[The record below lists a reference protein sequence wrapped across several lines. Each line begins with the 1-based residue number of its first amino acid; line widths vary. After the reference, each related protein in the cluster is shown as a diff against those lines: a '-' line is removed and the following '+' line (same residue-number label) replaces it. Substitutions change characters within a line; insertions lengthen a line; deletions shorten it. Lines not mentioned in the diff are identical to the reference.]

1 MQNKLLLEGLSDAI
15 GFVGGALL
23 GFWIGRL
30 LGLDIF
36 ADGYSTTSVA
46 GIALVVAALAVLG
59 IGQAIRRVIDVG
71 FGAGGGNLDV
81 GDDLDDAVKAVEGDN
96 GVVEH
101 KE

>member
-1 MQNKLLLEGLSDAI
+1 MKNKLLLEGLSDAV

-36 ADGYSTTSVA
+36 AAGYGNASVGA
-46 GIALVVAALAVLG
+46 IVLVGLG
-59 IGQAIRRVIDVG
+59 G
-71 FGAGGGNLDV
+71 GAGLQLARRWRKGNTSQ
-81 GDDLDDAVKAVEGDN
+81 AN
-96 GVVEH
+96 NNP

>member
-1 MQNKLLLEGLSDAI
+1 MKSNLWIEGLSDAI

-36 ADGYSTTSVA
+36 APGYGNASIG
-46 GIALVVAALAVLG
+46 GIVLVGLG
-59 IGQAIRRVIDVG
+59 G
-71 FGAGGGNLDV
+71 GAGLQLARRWRSRATGN
-81 GDDLDDAVKAVEGDN
+81 N
-96 GVVEH
+96 NP

>member
-1 MQNKLLLEGLSDAI
+1 MKNNLLLEGLTDAI

-36 ADGYSTTSVA
+36 APGYGNASMGAILLVGLGSGLGVKLARMWRAAQATKTTKDS
-46 GIALVVAALAVLG
+46 
-59 IGQAIRRVIDVG
+59 
-71 FGAGGGNLDV
+71 
-81 GDDLDDAVKAVEGDN
+81 
-96 GVVEH
+96 